1 MNNAVYSKTMENLRN
16 RIDAKLV
23 RRKKYYMKRTSKPS
37 YMFQK
42 IFENDLVA
50 IPRYK
55 VILTLNK
62 PGYVDMCTLDL
73 CKVLMYEFHCDYIKK
88 SRATS
93 QYYYSQTLKV

>member
-16 RIDAKLV
+16 RIDAKLH
-23 RRKKYYMKRTSKPS
+23 KYYMKRTSKPS

-50 IPRYK
+50 IPKYK
-55 VILTLNK
+55 VTLTLNK

-88 SRATS
+88 
-93 QYYYSQTLKV
+93 K